1 MVFEISKYLNKKP
14 KIDKTVFVAEGSNVI
29 GSVEIKKNSSVWFN
43 CTIRADVNSISI
55 GEKTNIQ
62 DGTIIHVSS
71 GGFSATGGA
80 GSPTI
85 IGDNVTIGHNATIH
99 ACKIHSNSLI
109 GMGSIIL
116 DNAEINQYS
125 FIAAGCLIPPGT
137 IVKKNELWAGNP
149 GRPVRKLKQKEL
161 ELIDNTPLVYEK
173 LAKEFLKNGF

>member
-1 MVFEISKYLNKKP
+1 MVLEISKFLNKKP
-14 KIDKTVFVAEGSNVI
+14 KIDKTVFIAEGSNVI
-29 GSVEIKKNSSVWFN
+29 GSVEIKNSSVWFN
-43 CTIRADVNSISI
+43 CAIRADVNFISI

-80 GSPTI
+80 GSPTT

-99 ACKIHSNSLI
+99 ACTIHSNSLI

-116 DNAEINQYS
+116 DNAEINEYS

-137 IVKKNELWAGNP
+137 IVKKMNCGLGTQGN
-149 GRPVRKLKQKEL
+149 L
-161 ELIDNTPLVYEK
+161 
-173 LAKEFLKNGF
+173 

>member
-1 MVFEISKYLNKKP
+1 MVFEISKYLNNKP
-14 KIDKTVFVAEGSNVI
+14 KIDKTVFVAQGSNVL

-43 CTIRADVNSISI
+43 CTIRADVNFISI

-62 DGTIIHVSS
+62 DGTTIHVSS

-85 IGDNVTIGHNATIH
+85 IGDNV
-99 ACKIHSNSLI
+99 
-109 GMGSIIL
+109 
-116 DNAEINQYS
+116 
-125 FIAAGCLIPPGT
+125 T